1 LRVERRAGHILKK
14 SIGSLF
20 KAAPGDV
27 LGFGLLFLTAGVAGL
42 IYGLTTGMSFLLVAV
57 ILYLLIAGRGLCLL
71 RHWSW
76 LITLCG
82 FSVTILFCILG
93 LIQGSLHPGIA
104 ILVSVIVGG
113 LIWYFTGDRI
123 KKAFRVTGKD
133 VKFLF
138 VLPAATWVLLFT
150 VFPFLYGVRT
160 SFFRV
165 QIGRG
170 DRFIWFENFVRFFTD
185 YKIYNTVKVTLIFI
199 IITVVIEIVLGLLI
213 ALLFNQKVKGLKA
226 YRTILLMPLFATP
239 VAIGFLFLTIFYEEG
254 GPINGFLIPLG
265 YKIPWLS
272 DPTWSLISVML
283 VDIWQW
289 TPFCFLVILAGLQS
303 LPQEIYQA
311 AYLDYSPGW
320 RLFRRVTLPMLQPVL
335 IIVFL
340 LRLIEACKIFDIPS
354 RLTRGGPGTSTMVY
368 SLFTYLTGMKYF
380 DLGYA
385 SVQGFVLLVAMMII
399 VIFFFKRMRDIY
411 R

>member
-1 LRVERRAGHILKK
+1 MNFVKR
-14 SIGSLF
+14 SISSLF
-20 KAAPGDV
+20 TTAPGDI
-27 LGFGLLFLTAGVAGL
+27 LGFGLLFLIAAVAGL
-42 IYGLTTGMSFLLVAV
+42 VYGLISGITFVLLVAIV
-57 ILYLLIAGRGLCLL
+57 YLFLTGRGLCLL
-71 RHWSW
+71 RHWAW

-82 FSVTILFCILG
+82 FSVTILFSILG
-93 LIQGSLHPGIA
+93 FIQGSVHPGIA
-104 ILVSVIVGG
+104 VLVGVLAAG
-113 LIWYFTGDRI
+113 LIWHFTGERI
-123 KKAFRVTGKD
+123 KKVFRVTGKD

-138 VLPAATWVLLFT
+138 ILPAATWVLLFT

-170 DRFIWFENFVRFFTD
+170 DRFVWFENFVRLFTD
-185 YKIYNTVKVTLIFI
+185 YKVYNTVKITLIFI
-199 IITVVIEIVLGLLI
+199 IVTVIAEIVLGLLI
-213 ALLFNQKVKGLKA
+213 ALLFNRKMKGLKA

-272 DPTWSLISVML
+272 HPTWALVSVML

-289 TPFCFLVILAGLQS
+289 TPFCFLVFLAGLQS
-303 LPQEIYQA
+303 LPVEIYHA
-311 AYLDYSPGW
+311 AALDYSPGW
-320 RLFRRVTLPMLQPVL
+320 QLFRRVTLPLLQPVL

-354 RLTRGGPGTSTMVY
+354 RLTHGGPGTSTMVY

-380 DLGYA
+380 DFGYA
-385 SVQGFVLLVAMMII
+385 SVQGFALLVVMMII
-399 VIFFFKRMRDIY
+399 VIFFFKRMREIY

>member
-1 LRVERRAGHILKK
+1 MRFERLVMNVVKK
-14 SIGSLF
+14 YIGSLF
-20 KAAPGDV
+20 TTAPGNV
-27 LGFGLLFLTAGVAGL
+27 LPFGVVFLTAGIAGL
-42 IYGLTTGMSFLLVAV
+42 LYGLATSLSFLLVAAIV
-57 ILYLLIAGRGLCLL
+57 YLLTTGRGLCLL
-71 RHWSW
+71 RHWAW
-76 LITLCG
+76 LVALCG
-82 FSVTILFCILG
+82 FSVTILFSLLG
-93 LIQGSLHPGIA
+93 LIQGSVHPSVA
-104 ILVSVIVGG
+104 VIVWVIAGG
-113 LIWYFTGDRI
+113 IIWYFTGDRV
-123 KKAFRVTGKD
+123 KNAFGVTEKD

-160 SFFRV
+160 SFFKV
-165 QIGRG
+165 QIGRV
-170 DRFIWFENFVRFFTD
+170 DKFIWFKNFVRLFTD
-185 YKIYNTVKVTLIFI
+185 YKIHNAVEVTLIFI
-199 IITVVIEIVLGLLI
+199 IVTVLIEIVLGLLI

-254 GPINGFLIPLG
+254 GPINGVLIPLG

-272 DPTWSLISVML
+272 HPTWSLVSVML

-289 TPFCFLVILAGLQS
+289 TPFCFLVILAGLQT
-303 LPQEIYQA
+303 LPEEIYQA
-311 AYLDYSPGW
+311 ASLDYSPGW
-320 RLFRRVTLPMLQPVL
+320 QLFRRITLPLLQPIL

-368 SLFTYLTGMKYF
+368 SLYTYLTGMKYF

-385 SVQGFVLLVAMMII
+385 SVQGFALLVVMII
-399 VIFFFKRMRDIY
+399 IVTFFFKRIREIY

>member
-1 LRVERRAGHILKK
+1 MLKD
-14 SIGSLF
+14 SISSLF
-20 KAAPGDV
+20 TKAPGDI
-27 LGFGLLFLTAGVAGL
+27 LGFGLFFLTAGIAGL
-42 IYGLTTGMSFLLVAV
+42 IYGLVSGISFLLVAA
-57 ILYLLIAGRGLCLL
+57 IIYLLIAGRGLCLL
-71 RHWSW
+71 RHWAW

-82 FSVTILFCILG
+82 LSVTILFSILG
-93 LIQGSLHPGIA
+93 LIQGSVHPGIA
-104 ILVSVIVGG
+104 VLVWVVAGG
-113 LIWYFTGDRI
+113 LIWYFCGDRI
-123 KKAFRVTGKD
+123 KKVFRVTGKD

-170 DRFIWFENFVRFFTD
+170 DRFIWFENFVRLIGD
-185 YKIYNTVKVTLIFI
+185 YKIHNTVKITLIFI
-199 IITVVIEIVLGLLI
+199 IITVATEIILGLLI
-213 ALLFNQKVKGLKA
+213 ALLFNQKVKGLKT

-272 DPTWSLISVML
+272 DPTWSLVSVML

-303 LPQEIYQA
+303 LPQEVYQA
-311 AYLDYSPGW
+311 ASLDYSPGW
-320 RLFRRVTLPMLQPVL
+320 QLFRRVTLPLLQPIL

-385 SVQGFVLLVAMMII
+385 AVQGFALLVVMII
-399 VIFFFKRMRDIY
+399 IVVFFFKRMREIY